1 MNLPPRLLAATLSVV
16 LLAGCAAYS
25 PAELTSFSRAR
36 VAYPTLVKLEK
47 AEPLEPSDLI
57 ELTRRGIPPETIV
70 RHIEKYGVDSLI
82 SRTDVVALRKAGVR
96 PTVIDA
102 AIRASDR
109 FAAHHSGGPEVD
121 VGLEDDYGWS
131 FGPAWWF

>member
-1 MNLPPRLLAATLSVV
+1 MNLPPRVLAAALSVV
-16 LLAGCAAYS
+16 LFAGCAAYT

-47 AEPLEPSDLI
+47 AEPLEPADLI

-70 RHIEKYGVDSLI
+70 RHLGKYGVDSLI
-82 SRTDVVALRKAGVR
+82 SRSDVVALRQAGVR

-109 FAAHHSGGPEVD
+109 FAAEHSEGPEVT
-121 VGLEDDYGWS
+121 VGLAEDYGWS
-131 FGPAWWF
+131 FGPSWWF

>member
-1 MNLPPRLLAATLSVV
+1 MNPTPRVFAAVLSLV
-16 LLAGCAAYS
+16 LLGGCAAYS

-36 VAYPTLVKLEK
+36 VAYPTLVRLEK
-47 AEPLEPSDLI
+47 AEPLEPTDLI

-70 RHIEKYGVDSLI
+70 RHVEKYGVDSLI
-82 SRTDVVALRKAGVR
+82 TRTDVIALRKAGVR

-102 AIRASDR
+102 TIRASDR
-109 FAAHHSGGPEVD
+109 FAARHAEGPEVA
-121 VGLEDDYGWS
+121 VGLDDDYGWS